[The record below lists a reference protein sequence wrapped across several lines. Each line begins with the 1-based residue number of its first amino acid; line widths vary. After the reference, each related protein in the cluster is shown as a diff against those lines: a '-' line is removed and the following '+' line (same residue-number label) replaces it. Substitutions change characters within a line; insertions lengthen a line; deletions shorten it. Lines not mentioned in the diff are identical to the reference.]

1 MKIVS
6 HKESVTGT
14 GEITKEYADKTFEE
28 LLAFQGYGFCLGYDT
43 IVEKNSGNFVP
54 ISELK
59 IGDFIK
65 APKKEDSEFVK
76 VTNILPNGEKDVF
89 EIELENG
96 KKIKSTLEHLFLCS
110 DGMKHTMYEIIEKKL
125 EIMCENKN

>member
-65 APKKEDSEFVK
+65 APRKEDTEFVK
-76 VTNILPNGEKDVF
+76 VTDILPNGEKDVF

-96 KKIKSTLEHLFLCS
+96 KKIKTTLEHLFLCS

>member
-65 APKKEDSEFVK
+65 APRKEDTEFVK
-76 VTNILPNGEKDVF
+76 VTDILPNGEKDVF

-96 KKIKSTLEHLFLCS
+96 KKIKCTLEHLFLCS
-110 DGMKHTMYEIIEKKL
+110 DGMKHTMYEIIEKHL

>member
-65 APKKEDSEFVK
+65 APRKEDTEFVK
-76 VTNILPNGEKDVF
+76 VTDILPNGEKDVF

-96 KKIKSTLEHLFLCS
+96 KKIKCTLEHLFLCS

>member
-65 APKKEDSEFVK
+65 APRKEDTEFVK
-76 VTNILPNGEKDVF
+76 VTDILPNGEKDVF
-89 EIELENG
+89 EIELENV
-96 KKIKSTLEHLFLCS
+96 KKIKTTLEHLFLCS

>member
-1 MKIVS
+1 MKIKS
-6 HKESVTGT
+6 YQIKETGT

-43 IVEKNSGNFVP
+43 VVEKQSGDFAL

-65 APKKEDSEFVK
+65 APGKIVDKYVK
-76 VTNILPNGEKDVF
+76 VIDILPNGKKDAF
-89 EIELENG
+89 EIEFENG
-96 KKIKSTLEHLFLCS
+96 KKIKTTIEHLFLCS
-110 DGMKHTMYEIIEKKL
+110 DGMKHSMYEIIEKKL
-125 EIMCENKN
+125 EVMCENE

>member
-6 HKESVTGT
+6 HKESITGT

-43 IVEKNSGNFVP
+43 VVEKQSGDFAF

-65 APKKEDSEFVK
+65 APGEIADKFVK
-76 VTNILPNGEKDVF
+76 VIDILPNGKKDAF

-96 KKIKSTLEHLFLCS
+96 KKIKSTAEHLFLCS
-110 DGMKHTMYEIIEKKL
+110 DGMKHTMYEIIEKEL
-125 EIMCENKN
+125 EVMCENE